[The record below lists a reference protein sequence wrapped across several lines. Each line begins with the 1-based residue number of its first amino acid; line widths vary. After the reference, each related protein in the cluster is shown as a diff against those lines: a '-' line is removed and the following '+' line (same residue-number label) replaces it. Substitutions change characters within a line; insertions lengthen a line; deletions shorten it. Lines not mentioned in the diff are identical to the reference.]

1 MRDRAAGQ
9 CEYCRLPQAA
19 TSVPFEIDHIISR
32 KHHGPTIASN
42 LANACWYC
50 NTFKG
55 SDISGLD
62 PRTRKLTR
70 LFHPRRHKWTHHF
83 RYDGPVLLGRTAIG
97 RTTIRVLQINCDD
110 ALTLRESLTVTDFGG
125 DAVFAG
131 FHEAPRFRCRSR
143 NSLWPS
149 KLSAPIFRQ
158 PTSVQQSLLPFPR
171 P

>member
-1 MRDRAAGQ
+1 M
-9 CEYCRLPQAA
+9 E
-19 TSVPFEIDHIISR
+19 TSHSAPHGVYEAV
-32 KHHGPTIASN
+32 HGPDPYTPEEFARDYGVPLEAVREALDYVANN
-42 LANACWYC
+42 LPLAWIPMQ
-50 NTFKG
+50 KKKP
-55 SDISGLD
+55 D
-62 PRTRKLTR
+62 
-70 LFHPRRHKWTHHF
+70 RHGFW
-83 RYDGPVLLGRTAIG
+83 
-97 RTTIRVLQINCDD
+97 
-110 ALTLRESLTVTDFGG
+110 G